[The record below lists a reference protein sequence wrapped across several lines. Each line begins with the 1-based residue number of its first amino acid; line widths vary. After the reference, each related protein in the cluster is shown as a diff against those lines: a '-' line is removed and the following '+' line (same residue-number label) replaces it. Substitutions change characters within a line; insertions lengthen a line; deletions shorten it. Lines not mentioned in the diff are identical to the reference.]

1 MGDEDKQFEASQQK
15 LEKARKE
22 GQVVKSRDVDMAL
35 SMIVM
40 MFLIFKL
47 APFIWHQITKLFT
60 LMYEQ
65 IPNQHLDNIGLPYL
79 FTI

>member
-22 GQVVKSRDVDMAL
+22 GQVVKSKDVDMAL

-47 APFIWHQITKLFT
+47 SFVFSN
-60 LMYEQ
+60 
-65 IPNQHLDNIGLPYL
+65 IPLIFFLTSL
-79 FTI
+79 

>member
-22 GQVVKSRDVDMAL
+22 GQVVKSKDVDMAL
-35 SMIVM
+35 SMLVM

-47 APFIWHQITKLFT
+47 APCIWNQITKAT
-60 LMYEQ
+60 QMVAKHHG
-65 IPNQHLDNIGLPYL
+65 PN
-79 FTI
+79 